1 MSRSGYCDDGE
12 NTWALVCWRGAVN
25 SALRGKRGQDFLKEL
40 AEAMDAMPVKRLVT
54 EELQADGEFC
64 TLGVVGNARNLDM
77 SSIDPDDSE
86 AVAGK
91 FGLAEAMVRE
101 IVWEND
107 EHPGVYGTK
116 PDGTTGW
123 RSETPEER
131 WIRMREWVGSH
142 IKEAQP

>member
-25 SALRGKRGQDFLKEL
+25 SALRGKRGQAFLTEL
-40 AEAMDAMPVKRLVT
+40 AEAMDAMLVKRLVT

-64 TLGVVGNARNLDM
+64 TLGVIGNARDLDM
-77 SSIDPDDSE
+77 SVIDPDDSE
-86 AVAGK
+86 SVAEK

-107 EHPGVYGTK
+107 EHPGVYGVR
-116 PDGTTGW
+116 PDGSTGW
-123 RSETPEER
+123 RRETPEER
-131 WIRMREWVGSH
+131 WVRMREWVESN
-142 IKEAQP
+142 IKQVTP

>member
-1 MSRSGYCDDGE
+1 MSRSGYSDDGSD
-12 NTWALVCWRGAVN
+12 NWSLICWRGAVN

-54 EELQADGEFC
+54 EELQAEGEFC

-77 SSIDPDDSE
+77 SVIDPGDPE

-91 FGLAEAMVRE
+91 FGLAGAMVRE

-116 PDGTTGW
+116 PDGSTGW
-123 RSETPEER
+123 RRETPEER
-131 WIRMREWVGSH
+131 WIRMRKWVNSH
-142 IKEAQP
+142 INQVTP